1 MSSSYS
7 AWFRKGPDPGTT
19 ITLDQPVPSRWKILE
34 KLNEHDYQVNEEE
47 NDEYGFRSFASAKYL
62 CCDPRA
68 RTKKAFMRIYIQVPH
83 RKTEMDDADTR
94 SRQATTYNP
103 PELIAYRDLTE
114 KGSSDTPK
122 LLGYK
127 TDKQDRSGLV
137 PGGFIIW
144 LVWEIVPGLR
154 LGDGNGA
161 DPFWAL
167 ESDEREQVRLAFLK
181 ALPKLHENGWF
192 PRVCGA
198 SSLVWHQETQTLYFI
213 GPFEKAGKPERPIMF
228 GAKWIAHFDL
238 AKPDPST
245 DERDS
250 DWDKDTSRWQW

>member
-7 AWFRKGPDPGTT
+7 AWFRKGPELGII
-19 ITLDQPVPSRWKILE
+19 ITLDQPVPSQWKILE

-68 RTKKAFMRIYIQVPH
+68 ETKKAFMRIYVQVPH
-83 RKTEMDDADTR
+83 RKTERDDADTR

-114 KGSSDTPK
+114 KGSSNTPK

-127 TDKQDRSGLV
+127 TDKQDLSGLV
-137 PGGFIIW
+137 PGY
-144 LVWEIVPGLR
+144 
-154 LGDGNGA
+154 
-161 DPFWAL
+161 
-167 ESDEREQVRLAFLK
+167 EREQVRSAFLQ

-192 PRVCGA
+192 PRVYGA
-198 SSLVWHQETQTLYFI
+198 SSLVWHRETQTLYFI

-228 GAKWIAHFDL
+228 GANWIAHFDL
-238 AKPDPST
+238 SKPDPST
-245 DERDS
+245 DERV
-250 DWDKDTSRWQW
+250 T